1 MPSIAIIAFHM
12 YPDPEIGAK
21 RVSELANYLV
31 ECGWDVTA
39 IAQTTRGHDPSRQL
53 RGEITCVRVEQPT
66 AVALRILRLL
76 GRSSPGAPSGS
87 RQGEAAPALGPRERA
102 LPARALAQI
111 EWHYHRIVGVLDGTK
126 KWSLAA
132 ILAFLRTKRMVRAG
146 CIMVSGPPWTPVFAG
161 SLIGWHRRLP
171 ALVDFR
177 DPWLDR
183 VREPRE
189 YVGLRRWVDLKCEAF
204 CVRHAGSITVTTAA
218 FGKTLARRY
227 PEFAHKIHVIR
238 NGYDENLV
246 ISAAA
251 PAGRLSMLYAGTIYM
266 NRNPLPLLQG
276 IADLLAMPGVERSLV
291 RLQLVGEC
299 EEWNGRRVSDIVREL
314 GIDDVVAILP
324 PVSGSRVREMTMQ
337 ANVVVNFAQGQPEQ
351 VPAKLYEQFVSNRYG
366 LLFAEAHSESAVIA
380 ASVGTIF
387 RVDDCAIQVLGAL
400 RHLYDELVVSNRAPV
415 VVSPI
420 DVHSRANSNRQFA
433 QALRELSSADH
444 RQ

>member
-1 MPSIAIIAFHM
+1 M
-12 YPDPEIGAK
+12 
-21 RVSELANYLV
+21 
-31 ECGWDVTA
+31 
-39 IAQTTRGHDPSRQL
+39 
-53 RGEITCVRVEQPT
+53 
-66 AVALRILRLL
+66 
-76 GRSSPGAPSGS
+76 
-87 RQGEAAPALGPRERA
+87 
-102 LPARALAQI
+102 
-111 EWHYHRIVGVLDGTK
+111 
-126 KWSLAA
+126 
-132 ILAFLRTKRMVRAG
+132 
-146 CIMVSGPPWTPVFAG
+146 
-161 SLIGWHRRLP
+161 
-171 ALVDFR
+171 
-177 DPWLDR
+177 
-183 VREPRE
+183 
-189 YVGLRRWVDLKCEAF
+189 
-204 CVRHAGSITVTTAA
+204 
-218 FGKTLARRY
+218 
-227 PEFAHKIHVIR
+227 
-238 NGYDENLV
+238 
-246 ISAAA
+246 
-251 PAGRLSMLYAGTIYM
+251 
-266 NRNPLPLLQG
+266 
-276 IADLLAMPGVERSLV
+276 